1 MKEEIMEVYN
11 QEKSKTNKT
20 NRGFSLIELI
30 VAIAIM
36 AIMVIIISPKV
47 MNYIGQSSSSVD
59 EINITAYKTAVTTA
73 LVDEKVYAE
82 VSKGNTVKIIVTGER
97 MADLVYTNTSDTSEL
112 MKELDEILGSSYP
125 LPKEN
130 EKNAFV
136 INIDVNS
143 IEKTV
148 GELTVEP
155 IKYTAP

>member
-1 MKEEIMEVYN
+1 MKAEIMEVYN

-20 NRGFSLIELI
+20 NRGFSQIELI

-82 VSKGNTVKIIVTGER
+82 VSKGNSVKIIVTGER
-97 MADLVYTNTSDTSEL
+97 MVDLVYTNTSDTSEL

-136 INIDVNS
+136 ISIDVNP

-155 IKYTAP
+155 IKYAAP